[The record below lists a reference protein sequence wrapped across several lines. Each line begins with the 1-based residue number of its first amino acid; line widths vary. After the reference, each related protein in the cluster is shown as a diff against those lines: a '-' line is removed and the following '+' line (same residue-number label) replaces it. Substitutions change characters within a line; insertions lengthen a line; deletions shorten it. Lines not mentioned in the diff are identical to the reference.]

1 MQPWCVCL
9 CVGVGDGAWKPQVK
23 PFHVCACIGSLT
35 SARGCVCAAAELL
48 FQYGFVVDDPH
59 NDCVKL
65 SISISHAAFDA
76 PRWRLLQ
83 QAGVVPGDV
92 ELDAAAGGTVVVP
105 LTLRLGSH
113 LPDALVWYF
122 RINNLLPSEYG
133 CVTHAT
139 RGRCGST
146 RAFVA
151 FVTVLTTRVVGVQAR
166 ACGAGNQSPRVS
178 AQRVGGHPQ
187 SSAHLSLDQG
197 ALPTHL
203 PACACPAAVTG
214 TRAAPSCSC
223 VRACPPTN
231 AAACLGGG
239 GGGACDAAERHEASD
254 SAHASGAGAAS
265 WCVEQGAVRHSTT
278 RLCTLLTR
286 SSRTIVDRALW
297 KRDWVNMMAVEE
309 GVCRALE
316 HTLRGALA
324 LWAPV
329 QLVWTPAVAPMS
341 YAELPATPPRRVS

>member
-65 SISISHAAFDA
+65 SISISHASFDA

-146 RAFVA
+146 SALVA
-151 FVTVLTTRVVGVQAR
+151 FVTVLTTRVVGVAGSCMRRWKPIASCLCATSWWPSAVFCAPFAR
-166 ACGAGNQSPRVS
+166 SRCAAYPPACLCLPG
-178 AQRVGGHPQ
+178 GGHGDTRH
-187 SSAHLSLDQG
+187 ALMLVC
-197 ALPTHL
+197 ACLPTNE
-203 PACACPAAVTG
+203 CGRV
-214 TRAAPSCSC
+214 
-223 VRACPPTN
+223 
-231 AAACLGGG
+231 LGWWW
-239 GGGACDAAERHEASD
+239 GACDPAERHEASD